1 MQAIHS
7 LGPLLCI
14 KPGVET
20 PASMIDPETQEP
32 SINPQEG
39 TSETGQRRTQ
49 MTTGVTESLGTSET
63 VAPRQRRTQITVP
76 RMEMHDY
83 LPQRYNIIDI
93 LCFLPISGASC
104 LYWASAVQ
112 ADRIKYWTIAKNV

>member
-1 MQAIHS
+1 MINLTKDLLMFFADNYDQNFPNSEMQAIHS

-39 TSETGQRRTQ
+39 TSESGQRRTQ

-93 LCFLPISGASC
+93 FD
-104 LYWASAVQ
+104 VNF
-112 ADRIKYWTIAKNV
+112 RF